1 MSNSFEILSK
11 FLERYGD
18 EVEGRS
24 LEEPSA
30 DVKLKLKRFAS
41 GSLPESER
49 NELITVLQANP
60 QWVSLL
66 AQEAKALRDQA

>member
-1 MSNSFEILSK
+1 MPNSFEILSK

-24 LEEPSA
+24 LEEPSP
-30 DVKLKLKRFAS
+30 DVKLNLKRFAS
-41 GSLPESER
+41 GNLPEAER
-49 NELITVLQANP
+49 DQLIALLQANP

-66 AQEAKALRDQA
+66 AQEAKALRS